1 MKHNPNKG
9 TARGRKAIRAS
20 LTTYGVGRSILVDR
34 DGEMIAGHHTA
45 DAATQASLKR
55 RVVKTDGREFDL

>member
-9 TARGRKAIRAS
+9 TARGRKAIRRLADD
-20 LTTYGVGRSILVDR
+20 LRRWRSILVDR